1 MTDSTPQ
8 TETKS
13 IFLPTSGFCQVFDQG
28 NENSKQCSYSCYYLA
43 GSRGNSDS
51 SPQRQP
57 SLSCYLT
64 NNILFV
70 DCLSNTYYT
79 GSSESPAFFS
89 EKGEPSSGY
98 LVPALLHRH
107 IKSLQDQVHLFHR
120 SQTRWPSQGNRIHR
134 QGTDIGIALSPV
146 VGGPARRI
154 SCTSATCFFMPQLF
168 NSRRVRVH

>member
-1 MTDSTPQ
+1 MPAFISNCIIRLQPAVPCSCYHGLPTMTDSTPQ

-13 IFLPTSGFCQVFDQG
+13 IFLPTSGFCQVFYQG

-57 SLSCYLT
+57 SLSCFLT

-107 IKSLQDQVHLFHR
+107 IKSLQD
-120 SQTRWPSQGNRIHR
+120 
-134 QGTDIGIALSPV
+134 
-146 VGGPARRI
+146 
-154 SCTSATCFFMPQLF
+154 
-168 NSRRVRVH
+168 